1 MAQVA
6 TNCDGMASDERWGPK
21 PSCEAFQ
28 GAGEDNGVVCRIE
41 DQVQQPPHTGPQF
54 DWHNEFVGGY
64 FAGDISWI
72 RWLVG
77 S

>member
-28 GAGEDNGVVCRIE
+28 GSGEDNGVVCRIE
-41 DQVQQPPHTGPQF
+41 DQVQPATSHLSP
-54 DWHNEFVGGY
+54 V
-64 FAGDISWI
+64 
-72 RWLVG
+72 
-77 S
+77 